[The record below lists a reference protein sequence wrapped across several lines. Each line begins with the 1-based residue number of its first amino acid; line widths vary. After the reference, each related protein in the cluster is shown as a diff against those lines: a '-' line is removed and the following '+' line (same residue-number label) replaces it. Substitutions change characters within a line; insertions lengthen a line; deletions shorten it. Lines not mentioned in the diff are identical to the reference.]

1 MIQGATMDDVREFS
15 PTYRAI
21 KHVVAKRGPYK
32 KGNSSSTQVTQGDF
46 AEQIVRDRL
55 PYGG

>member
-32 KGNSSSTQVTQGDF
+32 KGGTEEISYTASQPAS
-46 AEQIVRDRL
+46 L
-55 PYGG
+55 WW